1 MLNDEEKLN
10 EEQVEEESPKKSS
23 KKKIDK
29 LEEEIEKLK
38 ADAAHW
44 KNEYYRAYADTK
56 NLRSS
61 IEKDYHNALK
71 YRAEG
76 FIDKLIPILDSFYVV
91 LKNEPDDPKLKNYLI
106 GFSFLYKN
114 LVSALEEEGVTEILP
129 KEGDKFDS
137 NVMDVIETVEDKEA
151 NIIKEVKRKGYKLH
165 DRLVRPAGVVVTVVK
180 QEEKKDESDC

>member
-1 MLNDEEKLN
+1 MFYYSLLLSISICLIFKR
-10 EEQVEEESPKKSS
+10 VS
-23 KKKIDK
+23 KYRMDWI
-29 LEEEIEKLK
+29 LK
-38 ADAAHW
+38 FSFS
-44 KNEYYRAYADTK
+44 KRY
-56 NLRSS
+56 LRNS

-137 NVMDVIETVEDKEA
+137 NVMEVIETVKGETA
-151 NIIKEVKRKGYKLH
+151 NIITEVKRKGYKLH
-165 DRLVRPAGVVVTVVK
+165 DRLIRPAGVVVTVVE
-180 QEEKKDESDC
+180 QDEEKEKSDC